1 MPSERQIKSLEET
14 RPATTG
20 TFDSFMFSNMT
31 GFSPSA
37 LIMPASS
44 YSVETGFVILV
55 NSFVFWSS
63 SMKFL
68 KPTLVR
74 LRFNLLV
81 CLLKKQ
87 SQFFVLFS
95 LCGCGGLGFTIH
107 WGVWE
112 MLCFWFGVFFGCI
125 SCGGGMVS
133 PHWVRGIYGVVWEC
147 GCGNMLDA

>member
-37 LIMPASS
+37 MMPASS

-87 SQFFVLFS
+87 SQFFCFVLFVWVWGFGI
-95 LCGCGGLGFTIH
+95 LHYTGGL
-107 WGVWE
+107 WK
-112 MLCFWFGVFFGCI
+112 CFVFGLGCFLGVFRVVEGWFRHIGYVE
-125 SCGGGMVS
+125 SMV
-133 PHWVRGIYGVVWEC
+133 
-147 GCGNMLDA
+147 